1 MNHDQ
6 LRLALRDAGL
16 RATLQRIAALGA
28 LANAERPLTHPEL
41 CQRLVARPQD
51 RVTVW
56 RNLLDFARTGLAR
69 RVGLGSRP
77 WLFEYVRELPHERL
91 HPHFSCTSCGAVI
104 CVEGLKIDARHVRG
118 VRAVKRGDFEV
129 HLRGLCDACTHPEDI
144 LQISTNQRR

>member
-6 LRLALRDAGL
+6 LRLALHDAGL

-77 WLFEYVRELPHERL
+77 WLFEYVRELPHEQL

-118 VRAVKRGDFEV
+118 VRAVTRGDFEV
-129 HLRGLCDACTHPEDI
+129 HLRGLCDACTRPEDI
-144 LQISTNQRR
+144 LEISSNLRR